1 MENKFMKPLI
11 TALSLLT
18 ALSAGAAPAQPQAE
32 KPNIILIMADD
43 LGWGDVGFN
52 GNTVIQTPQL
62 DKMAAD
68 GMRLTR
74 FYTASPL
81 CSPTRGSVLTGRYP
95 WRFGVL
101 AAHTAGMRMAEFTVA
116 EAAHLKKY
124 ETGFFG
130 KWHLG
135 WVKPEEMVPRG
146 YYSPPWQHGFDET
159 FATISAV
166 PTWNPTVTPAGK
178 ISDENGDPSAPAKEG
193 APWKGGKPYVHNG
206 VEVSDNMEGDDS
218 RVIMDRVIPF
228 IKGAVEMKQP
238 FLACVWFHTPH
249 EPVVA
254 GPEYRKIYADQGIK
268 SDTKQNYYGAI
279 TAMDEQIGRLRAE
292 LRALGI
298 ASNTIVFFTS
308 DNGPADALAKR
319 GVASAGPFRG
329 HKHTM
334 YEGGLRVPSL
344 AEWPGHIKAG
354 TTSDVMCA
362 TVDYFPTVVELTGAN
377 IGKKAD
383 RPIDGLSMMEVL
395 TGSAQERKEPLFFG
409 YRRLYKDIDGQAL
422 VENQY
427 KLLKSALPH
436 GGYELYDLTTDPTE
450 TNNLAAIKPEI
461 LATMKVRMA
470 AYDESCRRSRDGADY
485 EY

>member
-1 MENKFMKPLI
+1 MKSLVPAI
-11 TALSLLT
+11 VLLT
-18 ALSAGAAPAQPQAE
+18 AVSAVAAPAEPQAD
-32 KPNIILIMADD
+32 KPNIILVMADD

-52 GNTVIQTPQL
+52 GNKVIQTPQL
-62 DKMAAD
+62 DRMAAD
-68 GMRLTR
+68 GLRLTR

-81 CSPTRGSVLTGRYP
+81 CSPTRGSCLTGRYP

-116 EAAHLKKY
+116 EVAHLKNY
-124 ETGFFG
+124 QTGFFG

-135 WVKPEEMVPRG
+135 WVKPEEKLPRG
-146 YYSPPWQHGFDET
+146 FYSPPWQHGFDET
-159 FATISAV
+159 FATVSAV
-166 PTWNPTVTPAGK
+166 PTWNPTITPAGR
-178 ISDENGDPSAPAKEG
+178 ISDEDGDQSTPTGEG

-206 VEVSDNMEGDDS
+206 VEVSDNMAGDDS

-228 IKGAVEMKQP
+228 IRSASEKKQP

-254 GPEYRKIYADQGIK
+254 GPEYRKLYAEHGIL
-268 SDTKQNYYGAI
+268 KQNYYGAI

-292 LRALGI
+292 LRQLGI

-308 DNGPADALAKR
+308 DNGPADAPAKK
-319 GVASAGPFRG
+319 GIASAGPFRG

-344 AEWPGHIKAG
+344 VEWPGHVAAG
-354 TTSDVMCA
+354 TTSGAMCA
-362 TVDYFPTVVELTGAN
+362 TVDYFPTVVELTGASL
-377 IGKKAD
+377 GKKAD
-383 RPIDGLSMMEVL
+383 RPIDGLSMMSVL
-395 TGSAQERKEPLFFG
+395 TGSTQERKAPLFFG

-422 VENQY
+422 VENRY

-436 GGYELYDLTTDPTE
+436 GGYELYDLIEDPSE
-450 TNNLAAIKPEI
+450 KNDLAATQPEI
-461 LATMKVRMA
+461 LAAMKARMA
-470 AYDESCRRSRDGADY
+470 EYDESCRRSRDGADY